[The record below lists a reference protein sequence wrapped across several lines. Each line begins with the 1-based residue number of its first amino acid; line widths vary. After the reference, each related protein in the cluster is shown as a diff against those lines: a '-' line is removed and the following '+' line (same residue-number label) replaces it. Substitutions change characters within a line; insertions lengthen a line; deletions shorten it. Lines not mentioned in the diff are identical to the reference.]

1 MQARSA
7 FFVRDTIFIFAR
19 EGFPM
24 NDPNRPFMDPEDAR
38 QAAQQGAD
46 AARSGDALPAGD
58 ALPTAGDAAEN
69 LEADDLPAASEVAL
83 PESPALAD
91 GMAQPGVLG
100 ADALDA
106 VDVFSS
112 AASSE
117 SGDDMLGDLDLGP
130 WLSDSEDVGTD
141 AATNAETGAE
151 SSGFSADFAS
161 GAMPSISDGGGSV
174 EPFAASPPP
183 FTGPL
188 VEVSPGVFVCP
199 EFRMPWSTDAP
210 AQATLVGEDIAWLT
224 VALDVPLV
232 PTLADKVLQHM
243 AEKFNRDI
251 DQKLESHTNEI
262 EFMRAAQMRALYGR

>member
-1 MQARSA
+1 MS
-7 FFVRDTIFIFAR
+7 
-19 EGFPM
+19 
-24 NDPNRPFMDPEDAR
+24 DPNRPFMDPEAAR
-38 QAAQQGAD
+38 HAAQQAAD
-46 AARSGDALPAGD
+46 TARPGD
-58 ALPTAGDAAEN
+58 ALPTADALPAAADSAEN
-69 LEADDLPAASEVAL
+69 LASDNLPAASDGSM
-83 PESPALAD
+83 PEGPALAD

-100 ADALDA
+100 E
-106 VDVFSS
+106 DVSGEFDGFSS
-112 AASSE
+112 AAAIE

-130 WLSDSEDVGTD
+130 WLSDSEDLGTD

-262 EFMRAAQMRALYGR
+262 EFMRAAQMRALNGR